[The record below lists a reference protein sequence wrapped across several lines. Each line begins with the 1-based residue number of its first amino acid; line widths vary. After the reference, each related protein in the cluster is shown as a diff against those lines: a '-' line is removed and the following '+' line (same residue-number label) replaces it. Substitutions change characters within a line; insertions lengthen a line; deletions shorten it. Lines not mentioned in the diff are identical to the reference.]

1 MCPDEELLS
10 AYLDG
15 EVPSPWKERIEERLE
30 QNPDCR
36 EELRRLSAVR
46 TFLHQEPTPDFVLS
60 QKAVWDRLSTHDFS
74 RRTRPIWRRRVSVPV
89 PLAAAA
95 AALFLLL
102 SGTLLWYNGRAT
114 VPAAQLPIAAGE
126 IDLTVRIGDVGID
139 ELLRMI
145 NESEH
150 IGEVKVQLP
159 ESARFHFLGEP
170 QLVRAADFR
179 AESPLL
185 LPHTEAEHPGERL
198 LKEEVDG

>member
-15 EVPSPWKERIEERLE
+15 EVPSPWKECIEESLE
-30 QNPDCR
+30 QNPGCR
-36 EELRRLSAVR
+36 EDLRRLSAVR
-46 TFLHQEPTPDFVLS
+46 TFLHQEPAPDFVLS
-60 QKAVWDRLSTHDFS
+60 QKTVRDRLSTHDFS
-74 RRTRPIWRRRVSVPV
+74 RTTRSIWHRRVSLPM

-95 AALFLLL
+95 AALFVVL
-102 SGTLLWYNGRAT
+102 SGALLWHSGRAT
-114 VPAAQLPIAAGE
+114 VPPAQLPIAGGE
-126 IDLTVRIGDVGID
+126 IDLTVRIGDVRID

-145 NESEH
+145 NESDH

-179 AESPLL
+179 PEETILVPHAEFGEPR
-185 LPHTEAEHPGERL
+185 ERL
-198 LKEEVDG
+198 LKEHADG

>member
-15 EVPSPWKERIEERLE
+15 EVPSPWKERIEQSLE
-30 QNPDCR
+30 QNSDCR

-60 QKAVWDRLSTHDFS
+60 QKTVWDRLSAHDFS
-74 RRTRPIWRRRVSVPV
+74 RRRRPVWQRRVSLPM
-89 PLAAAA
+89 PIAAAA
-95 AALFLLL
+95 AALLLVL
-102 SGTLLWYNGRAT
+102 SGALLWHNGRAT
-114 VPAAQLPIAAGE
+114 VPAAQLPVAAGE
-126 IDLTVRIGDVGID
+126 IDLTVRIGDVKID

-145 NESEH
+145 NESDN

-179 AESPLL
+179 AGEPVLV
-185 LPHTEAEHPGERL
+185 PHTDTEDPRARL
-198 LKEEVDG
+198 LREEDG